1 MSEDFDVECVACG
14 ACCSGKRDY
23 VQVFWHDA
31 EKLGAARV
39 AELVAEPVGEHP
51 ASVGRPAEAERYMR
65 MTKGRCAALTNPTPD
80 QFVCAVYEDR
90 PVLCHALER
99 GGSACRDARAR
110 AALFQV
116 RPGNAPGT

>member
-1 MSEDFDVECVACG
+1 MSEEFDCVACG
-14 ACCSGKRDY
+14 ACCSGIRDY

-51 ASVGRPAEAERYMR
+51 ASVGRPAELQRFMK
-65 MTKGRCAALTNPTPD
+65 MTQGHCAALRSPTPE
-80 QFVCAVYEDR
+80 QFLCSVYEDR
-90 PVLCHALER
+90 PTLCHALER
-99 GGSACRDARAR
+99 GGSSCRAARAR
-110 AALFQV
+110 RALFQT